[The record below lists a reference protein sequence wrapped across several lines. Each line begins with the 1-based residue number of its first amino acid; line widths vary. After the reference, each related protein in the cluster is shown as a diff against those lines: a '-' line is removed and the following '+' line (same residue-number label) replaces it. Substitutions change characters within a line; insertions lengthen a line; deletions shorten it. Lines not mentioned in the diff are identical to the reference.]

1 MERQAGY
8 VSGALVDAPEPGQTL
23 SRCFPPEYAVR
34 FPLQAGIH
42 RRADSIIG
50 RVSEVFDVSREAAEV
65 RLLAARPFD
74 SPEQRGWCER
84 DA

>member
-8 VSGALVDAPEPGQTL
+8 VSGALVDAPEPGQTP
-23 SRCFPPEYAVR
+23 SRCFPPAVR
-34 FPLQAGIH
+34 FPLQAEIH

-65 RLLAARPFD
+65 RLLQLGHLIP
-74 SPEQRGWCER
+74 
-84 DA
+84 

>member
-1 MERQAGY
+1 M
-8 VSGALVDAPEPGQTL
+8 
-23 SRCFPPEYAVR
+23 R

-65 RLLAARPFD
+65 RLLQIGHLIPL
-74 SPEQRGWCER
+74 SNGLV
-84 DA
+84 

>member
-8 VSGALVDAPEPGQTL
+8 VSGAVVDDQEPGQI
-23 SRCFPPEYAVR
+23 SARVCGEISAPG
-34 FPLQAGIH
+34 GIH

-65 RLLAARPFD
+65 RLL
-74 SPEQRGWCER
+74 QRGHLIPLSSGLVCG

>member
-1 MERQAGY
+1 MERQARY
-8 VSGALVDAPEPGQTL
+8 VSGALVDAPEVKL
-23 SRCFPPEYAVR
+23 PPEYAVR

-65 RLLAARPFD
+65 RLL
-74 SPEQRGWCER
+74 QRGHLIPLSSGLVCG